1 MDKLNI
7 VLKVVLPFVLG
18 LLLIA
23 SVSIFGMYY
32 LQKQHIKKESNE
44 VFENVST
51 ILSQTITSDI
61 ESFVGLIELLRKDS
75 KTIDFF
81 KEKDRDRLF
90 LYLYQTYSDFNDM
103 YNITHFYFHNKDK
116 TNFLRMH
123 NRNKYSDFIDRI
135 TLAKASEI
143 SGYSSGIEFGIYHNL
158 TLRVVAPIY
167 DEDELIGFIELG
179 KEIDYLTQ
187 RLSRNL
193 NSEIIFTID
202 KAMISKE
209 NIELWINHSN
219 KNKYYKELNNFYVID
234 SSVKN
239 ITFELQKLLDKRDDI
254 NNIEVRNGKE
264 TYYVNSTPFVDV
276 TGKEVGKLYVLLDT
290 SDEFKFLIS
299 LIIEMSLIVGAIII
313 AMIFYYSKYVKKTE
327 KKLNKA
333 HEKIHS
339 LSIRDGL
346 TMLYNRHFFNDNV
359 PLQIN
364 NAARNKKK
372 ITFLMIDADNFKKY
386 NDNYGHAKGDVV
398 LKEIAKTCKKLFQ
411 RSTDMCYRVGG
422 EEFVVV
428 FESEDDEYSNSMA
441 EKLCKSIENLDIEHK
456 YNDEYNRVTVSIG
469 MCTSDVHDIT
479 NFDHIYANADKAL
492 YLSKEQ
498 GRNRVTKYC

>member
-7 VLKVVLPFVLG
+7 VLRVVFPFVLG

-32 LQKQHIKKESNE
+32 LQKQHIKKQSYK

-61 ESFVGLIELLRKDS
+61 ENFVGTIELLKKDP
-75 KTIDFF
+75 KIIKYF

-90 LYLYQTYSDFNDM
+90 LYLYQIYSDFNEM
-103 YNITHFYFHNKDK
+103 YNITHFYFHNIDK
-116 TNFLRMH
+116 TNFIRIH
-123 NRNKYSDFIDRI
+123 NRDKHSDYIDRI
-135 TLAKASEI
+135 TLSKAFETAN
-143 SGYSSGIEFGIYHNL
+143 YSSGIEFGIYHNL
-158 TLRVVAPIY
+158 TLRVVAPIFN
-167 DEDELIGFIELG
+167 EDELIGFIELG
-179 KEIDYLTQ
+179 KDIDYLTR
-187 RLSRNL
+187 RLSKSL
-193 NSEIIFTID
+193 NGEIIFTISKD
-202 KAMISKE
+202 MISKE
-209 NIELWINHSN
+209 NFEVWTKQAA
-219 KNKYYKELNNFYVID
+219 KNIYYKELDDFYVID
-234 SSVKN
+234 SSIKY
-239 ITFELQKLLDKRDDI
+239 IRSELQDLLNSRNDI
-254 NNIEVRNGKE
+254 SNIEVVNGRH
-264 TYYVNSTPFVDV
+264 TFHVNSTPFRDV
-276 TGKEVGKLYVLLDT
+276 TGKEIGKLYVLLDT

-313 AMIFYYSKYVKKTE
+313 AMIFYYWKYVKKTE

-339 LSIRDGL
+339 LSIKDGL

-386 NDNYGHAKGDVV
+386 NDNYGHVKGDIV
-398 LKEIAKTCKKLFQ
+398 LKEIANTCKELFQ

-428 FESEDDEYSNSMA
+428 FESENDEYSHSMA

-456 YNDEYNRVTVSIG
+456 YNDGYNRVTVSIG
-469 MCTSDVHDIT
+469 MCTSDVQEIT

-492 YLSKEQ
+492 YLSKEN